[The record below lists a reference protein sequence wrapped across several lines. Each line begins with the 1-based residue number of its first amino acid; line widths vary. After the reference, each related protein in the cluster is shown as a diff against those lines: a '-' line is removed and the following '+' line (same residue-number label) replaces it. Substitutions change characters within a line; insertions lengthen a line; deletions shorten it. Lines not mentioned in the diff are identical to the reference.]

1 MDGLEYTEKLTPSGL
16 EIDTQAKAFLN
27 ETAKW
32 AKFLAIVGFVLVGF
46 FLLFGFVMLML
57 TSNVGN
63 DRPYP
68 RR

>member
-46 FLLFGFVMLML
+46 FYCLVLLC
-57 TSNVGN
+57 
-63 DRPYP
+63 
-68 RR
+68 